1 MASALAIK
9 NIWLAEDD
17 KDDCEIFI
25 DVVQQL
31 LPLTTVSVF
40 ANGEEVMNH
49 LSTSN
54 KPDMLFLDINM
65 PIKDGIECL
74 LEIRAIRDFSRL
86 PIVIFS
92 SSKAPQFID
101 KAYGYGANLYYTKP
115 ASFTQMI
122 EGMSKLLQMDW
133 SDPSTITHNHYI
145 NNRFVPFSSSSPA
158 V

>member
-1 MASALAIK
+1 MASAFAIK

-17 KDDCEIFI
+17 KDDCDIFT

-31 LPLTTVSVF
+31 LPLANVTVF
-40 ANGEEVMNH
+40 HNGEAVLNQ
-49 LSTSN
+49 LTAAN

-122 EGMSKLLQMDW
+122 EGMGKLLQMDW
-133 SDPSTITHNHYI
+133 SDPFTITNGHYI
-145 NNRFVPFSSSSPA
+145 NNRFIPFSSNTPA
-158 V
+158 I